1 MTKHKRS
8 DPNLDEGRGVIP
20 LPMAPLGDFDAALAK
35 ATFQPVVR
43 AARTPCRA
51 GAWKVSRKIS
61 SSRTG
66 CTRPRALVRQGYE
79 AIIAASKSIHVDEED
94 ELAGFAAFDRESADM
109 EAGAAAVAEF
119 RRGHARAWVL

>member
-8 DPNLDEGRGVIP
+8 DPNPDEGRGAIP
-20 LPMAPLGDFDAALAK
+20 IPMAPVGAFEAALAN

-43 AARTPCRA
+43 ATHTPCRA

-66 CTRPRALVRQGYE
+66 CTRPRALDHQRHE
-79 AIIAASKSIHVDEED
+79 AIIAASESIRVDEED